1 MLDAEGR
8 DNEGVV
14 DLHTHTTASDGTLT
28 LSERVESAADQGIE
42 HVAITDHD
50 IIHEGLERPV
60 EIRAGVEVIT
70 GVEIRADLFETKVE
84 LLGYFINPSHSGLRD
99 LLVQA
104 REFRRE
110 RNRALVDALGTE
122 TCLELSYEFLAASV
136 EGNLG
141 RPHLASL
148 LVEEG
153 IVDSIGA
160 AFEEYLAE
168 SGRAFVPMER
178 HPATT
183 VLSTIHAAGGV
194 ASLAHPGRIRTDSET
209 VERMVAE
216 LARQGLD
223 GLEVW
228 YPYGKGSREGY
239 ADVDVEDARALA
251 GEFGLVPTGGS
262 DCHGPGS
269 GKDRMGEVTA
279 PRSSLQQLKDRAT
292 PIE

>member
-1 MLDAEGR
+1 MSEDGEA
-8 DNEGVV
+8 NEDWSV

-28 LSERVESAADQGIE
+28 LSERVETAAERGID

-50 IIHEGLERPV
+50 IIHEDLDEPV
-60 EIRAGVEVIT
+60 TTRAGVAVIT

-84 LLGYFINPSHSGLRD
+84 LLGYFVDPTHSGLRD
-99 LLVQA
+99 LLARA
-104 REFRRE
+104 REFRTE
-110 RNRALVDALGTE
+110 RNRALVDALAAE
-122 TCLELSYEFLAASV
+122 TGLDLDYESLAASV

-178 HPATT
+178 HPADA
-183 VLSTIHAAGGV
+183 VLSTIHEAGGV
-194 ASLAHPGRIRTDSET
+194 AALAHPGRIRTDSET

-216 LARQGLD
+216 LAGEGLD

-228 YPYGKGSREGY
+228 YPYGEGSREEY
-239 ADVDVEDARALA
+239 ADVGVEDARALA
-251 GEFGLVPTGGS
+251 EAFELIPTGGS

-269 GKDRMGEVTA
+269 GKDRLGEVTV
-279 PRSSLQQLKDRAT
+279 PISSLQQLKDRAT
-292 PIE
+292 SIE